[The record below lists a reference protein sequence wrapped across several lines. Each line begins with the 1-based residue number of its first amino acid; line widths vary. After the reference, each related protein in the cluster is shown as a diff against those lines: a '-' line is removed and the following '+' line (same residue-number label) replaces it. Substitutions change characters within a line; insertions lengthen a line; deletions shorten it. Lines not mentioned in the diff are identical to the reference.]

1 MSRASGRRVPAVP
14 PELQEGPG
22 RVEFVPVTQ
31 MPHLAEAARKLGRGH
46 TARVLR
52 VHIAEQQVKTP
63 NRRVGQW
70 LMSGEPLKP
79 AAPQYLTEQEIEQM
93 EMDRD
98 GIAAP
103 WEGGFDR

>member
-22 RVEFVPVTQ
+22 RVEFVPIIE
-31 MPHLAEAARKLGRGH
+31 MPHLAEAAKKSGH

-52 VHIAEQQVKTP
+52 VHIPDQQVKTP
-63 NRRVGQW
+63 GRRVGQW

-79 AAPQYLTEQEIEQM
+79 PAPQYLTEQEIEQM

>member
-1 MSRASGRRVPAVP
+1 MSRPSGRRVPATA

-31 MPHLAEAARKLGRGH
+31 LPHLAAAARKSGH
-46 TARVLR
+46 TARVVR
-52 VHIAEQQVKTP
+52 VHIPEQQVKTP
-63 NRRVGQW
+63 GRRVGQW
-70 LMSGEPLKP
+70 LMSGKELKP

-93 EMDRD
+93 DMDRD